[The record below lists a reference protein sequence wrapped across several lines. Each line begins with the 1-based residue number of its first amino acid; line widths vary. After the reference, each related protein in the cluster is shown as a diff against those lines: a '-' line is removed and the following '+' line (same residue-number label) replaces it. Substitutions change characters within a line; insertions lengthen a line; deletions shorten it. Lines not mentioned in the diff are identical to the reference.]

1 MGLYSRWPNAT
12 LPPPPPPTV
21 TNSIVGGGL
30 GYRVTAS
37 LAPHVLVDDI
47 VHVECTGPVPADG
60 QLHPGR
66 RASDAGQG
74 PSEL

>member
-1 MGLYSRWPNAT
+1 
-12 LPPPPPPTV
+12 
-21 TNSIVGGGL
+21 VGGGL

-47 VHVECTGPVPADG
+47 VHVECTGPVPADL